1 VNEATIEELRVR
13 LDEERGNLISQLTEM
28 GVDPETGQPNQVDF
42 EQGGFADSGQ
52 STAEK
57 ARVLSIAEGLL
68 ETLKEVEAALERV
81 KAGAYGKCE
90 TCGSPIG
97 DDRLDARPFA
107 RQCMNCKRRA
117 S

>member
-1 VNEATIEELRVR
+1 MDGTTITELRRR
-13 LDEERGNLISQLTEM
+13 LDDERATLVDQLTEM
-28 GVDPETGQPNQVDF
+28 GVDPETGQPNDVTFQ
-42 EQGGFADSGQ
+42 EGFADSGQ

-68 ETLKEVEAALERV
+68 ETLHEVDAALDRME
-81 KAGAYGKCE
+81 KGTYGTCE

-97 DDRLDARPFA
+97 DERLEARPFA
-107 RQCMNCKRRA
+107 RQCMDCKRRA